1 MLPCQENLYLWKI
14 SDTNKCRFGC
24 PDIENYDH
32 LFITCPRLENV
43 KAHIEKIMK
52 LLGIE
57 LKLTYKTLVFGYKLT
72 YEAYKQVNILL
83 SHIFFAIYKYWL
95 KNNHLLNI
103 KYWIFCE
110 LKNWQ
115 KIYNNMKCGPSII
128 SKFIQTWF
136 ELT

>member
-1 MLPCQENLYLWKI
+1 MSRKPLPLENI
-14 SDTNKCRFGC
+14 NTNKCRFGC

-43 KAHIEKIMK
+43 KAHIGKIMK

-57 LKLTYKTLVFGYKLT
+57 LKLTYKTLVFGYKFT
-72 YEAYKQVNILL
+72 YEAYKQVKILL

-110 LKNWQ
+110 LKTGR
-115 KIYNNMKCGPSII
+115 KYII
-128 SKFIQTWF
+128 I
-136 ELT
+136 

>member
-1 MLPCQENLYLWKI
+1 
-14 SDTNKCRFGC
+14 
-24 PDIENYDH
+24 
-32 LFITCPRLENV
+32 
-43 KAHIEKIMK
+43 MK

-57 LKLTYKTLVFGYKLT
+57 LKLTYKTLVFGYKLI

-95 KNNHLLNI
+95 KNSHLLNI

-115 KIYNNMKCGPSII
+115 KIYNNMKYGPSII
-128 SKFIQTWF
+128 SKFIQTWS